1 MDEKR
6 ILVVDDDRFFR
17 ELLKDALQDRY
28 QVFEATRGDEVAR
41 LVPEIRPDLI
51 ILDIEMPGRSGIDV
65 CRELKESEPSK
76 STPVILVTSRSK
88 KSEIVLGLQAGADD
102 YLTKPLCL
110 PEVLARVD
118 SHLNSTRYYAGL
130 EHRDLLML
138 LELSDA
144 VASVRNPMKILR
156 MIVEKIATVVDVVR
170 CSIVAMGSSEELV
183 VKASTDL
190 VDDQEIRLEMSRYP
204 EIRAA
209 LESRRAITIND
220 FQNDPL
226 MAPVRQFVAGLA
238 FQSVIVVPIIKKA
251 NAIGTLF
258 LRTASS
264 QKDGITERV
273 YNLCH
278 LVANISANAL
288 ENASLFESMKTAQE
302 YLEEMAIR
310 DGLTRLFTHQNF
322 YERLDEEFSRA
333 LRHREPLSLIF
344 FDIDNFKR
352 VNDTYG
358 HTHGDEV
365 LRKIGRVVRE
375 VIRESD
381 IPARYGG
388 EEFAILLP
396 KTPAEGAME
405 MTRRMS
411 AIIRELHFDFMN
423 AQHVTISA
431 GISTFSPNEL
441 QSFEQLV
448 RLADRA
454 MYQAKSEG
462 KDRIVAATDPSLLDQ
477 ETWRSVPAA
486 GNP

>member
-1 MDEKR
+1 MDEKKV
-6 ILVVDDDRFFR
+6 LVVDDDRFFR

-28 QVFEATRGDEVAR
+28 QVFEATSGEEAIKMMPD
-41 LVPEIRPDLI
+41 IRPDLI

-65 CRELKESEPSK
+65 CRELKASEQTK
-76 STPVILVTSRSK
+76 TTPIILVTSRTK
-88 KSEIVLGLQAGADD
+88 RSEIVLGLQAGADD
-102 YLTKPLCL
+102 YLTKPLYL
-110 PEVLARVD
+110 PEVLARID
-118 SHLNSTRYYAGL
+118 THLNATRYYSGL
-130 EHRDLLML
+130 EYRDLMML
-138 LELSDA
+138 LELTNSISA
-144 VASVRNPMKILR
+144 VRNPMKILQ
-156 MIVEKIATVVDVVR
+156 MIVARMSLVIEVAR
-170 CSIVAMGSSEELV
+170 CSIVGMDSNGELV

-190 VDDQEIRLEMSRYP
+190 GNDSEIRLEMSRYP

-209 LESRRAITIND
+209 LETRQAIALND

-226 MAPVRQFVAGLA
+226 MAPVRQYVSGLS
-238 FQSVIVVPIIKKA
+238 FQSIIVVPIIKKA
-251 NAIGTLF
+251 TAIGTLF

-264 QKDGITERV
+264 HKGGITDRV

-333 LRHREPLSLIF
+333 LRHQQPLSLIF

-358 HTHGDEV
+358 HTRGDEV

-388 EEFAILLP
+388 EEFAVLLP
-396 KTPAEGAME
+396 NTPAEGAME
-405 MTRRMS
+405 MTSRMC
-411 AIIRELHFDFMN
+411 AIIRELRFDFMN
-423 AQHVTISA
+423 DQHVTISA
-431 GISTFSPNEL
+431 GVSTFSPNEL

-454 MYQAKSEG
+454 MYQAKTEG
-462 KDRIVAATDPSLLDQ
+462 KDRVVAATDPSLLDQ
-477 ETWRSVPAA
+477 PSWKSTP
-486 GNP
+486 NP